1 MASASDFLKKRTAA
15 RQQAESIQ
23 SSDKTPLGKND
34 DGTVTRASNFLRSKA
49 AERRAVIDQQ
59 YGKDAYGGSG
69 RYEADKAQGF
79 NSWLESVNGLSSQ
92 LGSDYQ
98 SRDGKFQSAADFGK
112 YRDDNDARI
121 SVMQNRANAY
131 RTYFQDNREIY
142 GEDAVN
148 GVLSTLDQGSKYL
161 EELRGG
167 LNSEYDFWSQFKDEN
182 DYNTYQRGK
191 EYAAL
196 AEKPDF
202 AEKSQ
207 YKSTANGQ
215 EKFNAW
221 SGTYSNSGFDDIAYD
236 YINRNE
242 EARSRQML
250 SDIQS
255 NASLL
260 GLDNSER
267 REMTDDEIATFNYLY
282 AQDTANGD
290 AEHKNAYAYID
301 YLTRDLNYRQR
312 AKAEEEWATYAKEH
326 PVGSSAFSVL
336 ESPLKGLS
344 YLGQAADYLS
354 DGEIDQN
361 AGYNKFSY
369 INSAIRDEVNTI
381 VEDNWGGVGSFAY
394 QTGMSMGDFLLNT
407 AITGGNQ
414 ALSLAIM
421 GTGAAAD
428 ATISAKDRGLS
439 DNQAFALGTIA
450 GAAEIVTEKV
460 SLDALLDKTAL
471 TKSAMGYFLKNTLA
485 EGSEEVGSD
494 IINLVADVL
503 ISKDKSEWQTS
514 IDAYEAEG
522 MTEKE
527 AFWRAVRDQAEN
539 MGLDFLG
546 GAVSGGVMSGAG
558 IAINA
563 GLNEYGARRTG
574 AEFQAMGDD
583 VVQATIQEGLAS
595 DPSTQSYK
603 LAVQLQQKLDAGQTL
618 TNAEIGRLYQANV
631 QAIDAED
638 GSGDL
643 LLRAAEE
650 VTQKGRVTNNTAIDI
665 LSNPTAINTLTQEAG
680 LNISEDM
687 SKSQQRKAVKN
698 AVATLAR
705 TQSGVSANASETAPT
720 ATEARQTATQETV
733 RPAMQ
738 VEQQRPAAQQVYDIR
753 RVRDAAASLG
763 ENGAKALAA
772 SYDGSVRADDYYA
785 GFASYY
791 EAGVSGIDMDK
802 VQSRYAAQLNQA
814 QRFAAYSAGQNDAA
828 ASLALEREGVKSA
841 TVYGDEAGFV
851 QSEHSASLP
860 KETVRFYNS
869 LARAAG
875 VKIQMAEATGKGGA
889 NGWYS
894 NGIIHIANDAENP
907 GTVVAKHEITHRMQE
922 MAPEAYRKYRDYAM
936 SALTEL
942 DGSTASIVEQYK
954 SRYAEAGVNLSTEQ
968 AMDEIAA
975 DFTEAL
981 TVDPARFET
990 LAKENRSVARK
1001 LLDAVRD
1008 FIRKAKSMF
1017 KGNKTAQNQA
1027 AANAYGVSIDTLEE
1041 AARLWEEALKAT
1053 SEQAANKNAA
1063 QTDGGTK
1070 FSIKRTSQMTL
1081 AQQLKMFYDG
1091 KMASS
1096 DAFYFGVTPAVLE
1109 KSGFDA
1115 LPLAMTIGDFR
1126 KSTQKKHNIPRR
1138 VLKNLMGNL
1147 ASPLFSFGSGDRAG
1161 IVLND
1166 IDGDGYTLLAALE
1179 RGTDMDRK
1187 PVNVINSLYG
1197 LEHPAEWIKNQIDS
1211 GNEFVL
1217 YDEKRANAFLQTYGY
1232 MASVGD
1238 GIRSTGESVTQNG
1251 AEVKTKFSL
1260 KTPVEETDKLLAL
1273 HNKDENSI
1281 LAAIKL
1287 GGLPMPS
1294 IAIVKARDGH
1304 TKYGPISLVFSK
1316 DTIDPQ
1322 LFRANKVY
1330 GGDAW
1335 TPTAPRV
1342 DYPVNS
1348 KKASQVEHELHRL
1361 AGDVSVAGG
1370 IFGNSAALRSMG
1382 IDDTSTR
1389 STAELAE
1396 KLASTDTVRAAYLA
1410 DQGKSLEPVKMDKVW
1425 DKFGNDTLQKVVDR
1439 LGVNTLAEIEANLE
1453 TGESVKDA
1461 LGENAEV
1468 IRDILRDYY
1477 REQGEPMLR
1486 RMAVKRHWT
1495 DAEINER
1502 RQTRIDNSMDGVS
1515 IFTLEDI
1522 VHHAWDMYQDG
1533 GATKGEIDRMAT
1545 SDALRSA
1552 VDDHAVE
1559 EWIAGKLDGL
1569 LGEAGIYN
1577 GKDPYTPSGNLRSFS
1592 QLHYAYTLE
1601 NIVKAMKEG
1610 QEERGGNTWGASAKT
1625 LQSVATPE
1633 YRSIQEIKAD
1643 SGRLGMDEGAEYEA
1657 KLQAI
1662 DDQIGSIITKIKQ
1675 GNKAHSDNSFVESD
1689 IIGSILMETSKGKRT
1704 VDAIMR
1710 AFSKEGYKISSQ
1722 TAQDIQAV
1730 YQAAAEMPTGYFE
1743 AKPQRAVGFDEVL
1756 AAVIPDDSS
1765 KKLRDGLEQAGV
1777 RMLEYKTGD
1786 DADRLAKINSVEG
1799 ARFSLKSTD
1808 NKGRKLTAEQQGYF
1822 RDSVI
1827 RDDQGH
1833 LMVMYHGTRNG
1844 GFTVFDGGK
1853 DYFYFTNNRKYA
1865 YTFEGRKAN
1874 GQLYPSTKADM
1885 EAGLISPQRYEVYLN
1900 VTNPFIAEQDVVE
1913 DALYWDRSLAQ
1924 QLRDRGYDAL
1934 MMEDMSQVIV
1944 LSPEQIKNVTNK
1956 TPTSD
1961 PDIRYS
1967 LKGGSDIL
1975 QENAALQEEN
1985 RLLREQMKD
1994 YIAIQRR
2001 NGKLQESR
2009 DYWQGQT
2016 RRTQRVTTDKKAVTA
2031 AAKQLIQN
2039 YGADIAVK
2047 DIQGDLQSLYDYIAS
2062 GYDGK
2067 DELTYTEARRRA
2079 EDIAETLVS
2088 NAVAV
2093 DNDMYDAYSDL
2104 RDYLRTTKIIYGK
2117 EYHGDIADYGDF
2129 RKRQFGRLNL
2139 GSEGHTNIDQVY
2151 QELSSRWP
2159 EFFSEQEQTHPTD
2172 QLLHIAEVLDGISEI
2187 NEYNPFS
2194 RYMDQ
2199 AVTGAANEIMETFFD
2214 LPQTRKTF
2222 ADRQALKLENAKAK
2236 GREQVQKVREQYTT
2250 HLAEL
2255 REQNRQRVQNAIA
2268 KEREARE
2275 RQMGALKDR
2284 YAAKDAAGRER
2295 RAARE
2300 LRAKIT
2306 RHASALSQKLLRPS
2320 DQHHIPEAMRGSVAA
2335 MLESI
2340 NQESQ
2345 YTLDENGKRVKDGSG
2360 TPTKRTEAFRAL
2372 KEQYAKI
2379 VAEGGDMVID
2389 PSLLGSDADGIKGG
2403 FEAVIAMKDTKLADM
2418 SVAQLQTV
2426 WQVVKAVEH
2435 SVNTAGKV
2443 LSKAKYARTADWA
2456 QALSIGTSSRRAKN
2470 SLTSNHA
2477 LIDLE
2482 TPYTF
2487 FSHYGEAGKAVYRM
2501 LRDAQDQQQLMVDHV
2516 AEEVRKIVDPKTVK
2530 KLEATTHTFTTE
2542 RGEKLTLSTA
2552 QVMELYELVKRKQ
2565 AHDHLLKGGVV
2576 QPEIKT
2582 SQIRRGT
2589 DSIRLTEG
2597 DLENI
2602 TGTLTPEQVKIADG
2616 LQGLTRGVLA
2626 DYGNKASME
2635 AYGYKKFTESDY
2647 WPIKSAKEGLHS
2659 NIEKGGNNTRS
2670 IKNIGMAKTT
2680 LPHASNALD
2689 LAGIFTTFAN
2699 HASDMTDY
2707 ASWLCTMED
2716 INRLFNYQFRD
2727 EEGNPTGKT
2736 IKGLL
2741 DRVGGPGSQK
2751 YWHNLMEDI
2760 QNGINAPG
2768 DSPMWDIAGKTIG
2781 GFKGAAVGA
2790 NIRVVIQQPTAFFRA
2805 AAVLDPQDMARG
2817 LARGVTRGS
2826 GWKKALQYS
2835 PIAMRK
2841 DAGGFDISSP
2851 YKMTETLFDN
2861 RTNVRKLND
2870 ALSAPAGAADAVTWG
2885 KLWNACEW
2893 ATAREHQG
2901 LTKGSEAFYRQTA
2914 KLFAEVIDQTQVV
2927 DGVLQRSNIMRS
2939 SNAVVKQATS
2949 FMGEPIMSLNLLM
2962 RAYDQVR
2969 YEQNSQKRGKA
2980 IKTMGRAATALV
2992 VTNVVNALAQSL
3004 IDAMRDDDEDKK
3016 YWERFRAAFTGIS
3029 GDEETPWEK
3038 AWNAIMEG
3046 NVGSNMNPLGQIP
3059 FVKDALSIMQG
3070 YDVSRTEMEI
3080 VSDLI
3085 QAGQTAIQ
3093 SADGQGKRTR
3103 AYALKGLLAA
3113 CAKMFGIPASN
3124 LTRDMWGLARSAA
3137 VETGNI
3143 PLQYEMEKAIY
3154 NISNTGNKN
3163 RYYAILYR
3171 ALEQGDMDTYQ
3182 HIRDDL
3188 MNSMGVDGASIDSA
3202 MRSRYNKAVEK
3213 DPDYTLPQRARDLIG
3228 SRDKYVP
3235 VKEKEETFGADDLG
3249 SSAYRAYSDQRA
3261 NDYRSMA
3268 DDLASSPIFRGMDD
3282 ETRDKVLKAA
3292 YDLADKSALA
3302 DHSDGQYEVSTKWMA
3317 QADDAEAQGIEPWEY
3332 VLFHTAYNEMEGTKD
3347 ADGKTVK
3354 GEAKS
3359 DHVREWLEDFSGL
3372 TDEQRAFLW
3381 GTVYTSEW

>member
-1 MASASDFLKKRTAA
+1 MASASDFLKKRAAA

-23 SSDKTPLGKND
+23 SSDKAPLGKND
-34 DGTVTRASNFLRSKA
+34 DGTVTRASNFLRNKA

-301 YLTRDLNYRQR
+301 YLTGDLNYRQR

-369 INSAIRDEVNTI
+369 INSAIRNEVNTI

-558 IAINA
+558 IAINS

-705 TQSGVSANASETAPT
+705 TQSDVSTNTRETAPA
-720 ATEARQTATQETV
+720 ATEARQAATQETV

-738 VEQQRPAAQQVYDIR
+738 VEQQRPAAQQAYDIR

-763 ENGAKALAA
+763 ENGAKALSA
-772 SYDGSVRADDYYA
+772 SYDGNVRADDYYA

-841 TVYGDEAGFV
+841 TVYGDAAGFV

-936 SALTEL
+936 SALTER

-1008 FIRKAKSMF
+1008 FIRKVKSLF

-1053 SEQAANKNAA
+1053 SEQTANKNAA

-1370 IFGNSAALRSMG
+1370 IFGNSAALRSVG

-1396 KLASTDTVRAAYLA
+1396 RLASTDMVRAAYLA

-1786 DADRLAKINSVEG
+1786 DADRLAKINSVDN
-1799 ARFSLKSTD
+1799 ARFSLK
-1808 NKGRKLTAEQQGYF
+1808 GR
-1822 RDSVI
+1822 
-1827 RDDQGH
+1827 
-1833 LMVMYHGTRNG
+1833 
-1844 GFTVFDGGK
+1844 
-1853 DYFYFTNNRKYA
+1853 
-1865 YTFEGRKAN
+1865 
-1874 GQLYPSTKADM
+1874 
-1885 EAGLISPQRYEVYLN
+1885 
-1900 VTNPFIAEQDVVE
+1900 
-1913 DALYWDRSLAQ
+1913 
-1924 QLRDRGYDAL
+1924 
-1934 MMEDMSQVIV
+1934 
-1944 LSPEQIKNVTNK
+1944 
-1956 TPTSD
+1956 
-1961 PDIRYS
+1961 
-1967 LKGGSDIL
+1967 DIL

-2093 DNDMYDAYSDL
+2093 DSDMYDAYSDL

-2172 QLLHIAEVLDGISEI
+2172 QLLHIVEVLDGISEI

-2194 RYMDQ
+2194 RHMDQ

-2236 GREQVQKVREQYTT
+2236 GREQVQKVREQYATR
-2250 HLAEL
+2250 LAEL

-2379 VAEGGDMVID
+2379 VAEGEDMVID

-2403 FEAVIAMKDTKLADM
+2403 FDAVIAMKDTKLADM

-2456 QALSIGTSSRRAKN
+2456 QALSIGTSSRRSKN
-2470 SLTSNHA
+2470 SLTRNHA

-2597 DLENI
+2597 DLVNI

-2680 LPHASNALD
+2680 MPHASNALD

-2969 YEQNSQKRGKA
+2969 YEQNNQKRGKA

-3029 GDEETPWEK
+3029 GDEETPWGK
-3038 AWNAIMEG
+3038 AWNAITEG

-3113 CAKMFGIPASN
+3113 GAKMFGIPASN

-3228 SRDKYVP
+3228 SRDKYAP
-3235 VKEKEETFGADDLG
+3235 AKEKEETFGADDLG

-3261 NDYRSMA
+3261 SDYRSMA
-3268 DDLASSPIFRGMDD
+3268 DDLTSSPIFQGMDD

-3332 VLFHTAYNEMEGTKD
+3332 VLFHTAYNEMEGAKD

>member
-34 DGTVTRASNFLRSKA
+34 DGTVTRASNFLRNKA

-301 YLTRDLNYRQR
+301 YLTGDLNYRQR

-369 INSAIRDEVNTI
+369 INSAIRNEVNTI

-450 GAAEIVTEKV
+450 GAAEIITEKV

-595 DPSTQSYK
+595 DTSTQSYK

-705 TQSGVSANASETAPT
+705 TQSGVSTNASETAPT

-738 VEQQRPAAQQVYDIR
+738 VEQQRPAAQQAYDIR

-763 ENGAKALAA
+763 ENGAKALSA

-791 EAGVSGIDMDK
+791 EAGISGIDMGK

-860 KETVRFYNS
+860 KETVRFYDG

-936 SALTEL
+936 SALTER

-1008 FIRKAKSMF
+1008 FIRKVKSLF

-1053 SEQAANKNAA
+1053 SEQTANKNAA

-1453 TGESVKDA
+1453 TGASVKDA

-1486 RMAVKRHWT
+1486 RMAVKRGWT
-1495 DAEINER
+1495 NAEINER

-1522 VHHAWDMYQDG
+1522 VHHAWDMYQAG

-1545 SDALRSA
+1545 SDALRRA

-1765 KKLRDGLEQAGV
+1765 QKLRDGLEQAGV

-1799 ARFSLKSTD
+1799 ARFSLK
-1808 NKGRKLTAEQQGYF
+1808 GR
-1822 RDSVI
+1822 
-1827 RDDQGH
+1827 
-1833 LMVMYHGTRNG
+1833 
-1844 GFTVFDGGK
+1844 
-1853 DYFYFTNNRKYA
+1853 
-1865 YTFEGRKAN
+1865 
-1874 GQLYPSTKADM
+1874 
-1885 EAGLISPQRYEVYLN
+1885 
-1900 VTNPFIAEQDVVE
+1900 
-1913 DALYWDRSLAQ
+1913 
-1924 QLRDRGYDAL
+1924 
-1934 MMEDMSQVIV
+1934 
-1944 LSPEQIKNVTNK
+1944 
-1956 TPTSD
+1956 
-1961 PDIRYS
+1961 
-1967 LKGGSDIL
+1967 DIL

-1994 YIAIQRR
+1994 YITLQKR
-2001 NGKLQESR
+2001 NGTLQESR
-2009 DYWQGQT
+2009 DYWKGQT

-2093 DNDMYDAYSDL
+2093 DSDMYDAYSDL

-2172 QLLHIAEVLDGISEI
+2172 QLLHIVEVLDGISEI

-2222 ADRQALKLENAKAK
+2222 ADQQALKLENAKAK
-2236 GREQVQKVREQYTT
+2236 GQEQAQKVREQYTT
-2250 HLAEL
+2250 RLAEQKARSEERLDQAILGEKMAGGRELAKQKRLDAERIQKVREQNAARLAEL

-2268 KEREARE
+2268 KERETRE

-2295 RAARE
+2295 RTARE

-2403 FEAVIAMKDTKLADM
+2403 FDAVIAMKDTKLADM

-2470 SLTSNHA
+2470 SLTRNHA

-2516 AEEVRKIVDPKTVK
+2516 AGEVRKIVDPKTVK
-2530 KLEATTHTFTTE
+2530 KMEATTHTFTTE

-2597 DLENI
+2597 DLANI

-2680 LPHASNALD
+2680 MPHASNALD

-2727 EEGNPTGKT
+2727 EEGNPTGKS

-2741 DRVGGPGSQK
+2741 DRVGGPGSQE
-2751 YWHNLMEDI
+2751 YWNRLMEDI

-2901 LTKGSEAFYRQTA
+2901 LTKGGEAFYRQTA

-3113 CAKMFGIPASN
+3113 GAKMFGIPASN

-3154 NISNTGNKN
+3154 NIANTGNKN

-3213 DPDYTLPQRARDLIG
+3213 DPDYNLPQRARDLIG
-3228 SRDKYVP
+3228 SRDKYAP
-3235 VKEKEETFGADDLG
+3235 PKEKEETFGADDLG

-3268 DDLASSPIFRGMDD
+3268 DDLAGSPIFQGMDD

-3317 QADDAEAQGIEPWEY
+3317 QADDAEAHDIEPWEY
-3332 VLFHTAYNEMEGTKD
+3332 VLFHIAYNETEGTKD

>member
-34 DGTVTRASNFLRSKA
+34 DGTVTRASNFLRNKA

-301 YLTRDLNYRQR
+301 YLTSDLNYRQR
-312 AKAEEEWATYAKEH
+312 AKAEEEWAAYAKEH

-369 INSAIRDEVNTI
+369 INSAIRNEVNTI

-450 GAAEIVTEKV
+450 GAAEIITEKV

-687 SKSQQRKAVKN
+687 SKSQQRKAVKS

-705 TQSGVSANASETAPT
+705 AQSDVSKNARETAPA
-720 ATEARQTATQETV
+720 ATETRQTATQEAV

-738 VEQQRPAAQQVYDIR
+738 VEQQRPAAQQAYDIR
-753 RVRDAAASLG
+753 RVRNAAASLG
-763 ENGAKALAA
+763 ENGAKALSA

-791 EAGVSGIDMDK
+791 EAGINGADMARVDSDYG
-802 VQSRYAAQLNQA
+802 SRLTEA

-828 ASLALEREGVKSA
+828 LSLQREQQAAKYAKVAGEDSGLVYDDFVKQAVES
-841 TVYGDEAGFV
+841 GRPLQDKQG
-851 QSEHSASLP
+851 
-860 KETVRFYNS
+860 
-869 LARAAG
+869 RA
-875 VKIQMAEATGKGGA
+875 ILDA
-889 NGWYS
+889 NGESRVYLTAETAAKVNRVAKALGVRVQFVDS
-894 NGIIHIANDAENP
+894 VRGGTANAQISGSTVLVERNNENP
-907 GTVVAKHEITHRMQE
+907 VLAIVGHEMTHRMQE
-922 MAPEAYRKYRDYAM
+922 LAPTEYRTFRDIVAQEEQDSIQKRIDSYA
-936 SALTEL
+936 AQGVELT
-942 DGSTASIVEQYK
+942 Y
-954 SRYAEAGVNLSTEQ
+954 EQ
-968 AMDEIAA
+968 AMDEVAA
-975 DFTEAL
+975 DYAGRLIDDGKVLDDFIERHR
-981 TVDPARFET
+981 DDRT
-990 LAKENRSVARK
+990 LLQK
-1001 LLDAVRD
+1001 VRD
-1008 FIRKAKSMF
+1008 AIRSL
-1017 KGNKTAQNQA
+1017 
-1027 AANAYGVSIDTLEE
+1027 IDKLTGAE
-1041 AARLWEEALKAT
+1041 K
-1053 SEQAANKNAA
+1053 KKA
-1063 QTDGGTK
+1063 QT
-1070 FSIKRTSQMTL
+1070 
-1081 AQQLKMFYDG
+1081 AEG
-1091 KMASS
+1091 KL
-1096 DAFYFGVTPAVLE
+1096 T
-1109 KSGFDA
+1109 
-1115 LPLAMTIGDFR
+1115 
-1126 KSTQKKHNIPRR
+1126 
-1138 VLKNLMGNL
+1138 
-1147 ASPLFSFGSGDRAG
+1147 
-1161 IVLND
+1161 
-1166 IDGDGYTLLAALE
+1166 AALE
-1179 RGTDMDRK
+1179 AAARQAKTLQGEGGNDTMAATRNSLKEDGKDGQESETGGRPGTGSREGYGQSADREGKGQDGRVRRELSAASGRHGGVNPSFGAK
-1187 PVNVINSLYG
+1187 PVRSWAEGHTVEPAKGSVAYAEQRTAVDYG
-1197 LEHPAEWIKNQIDS
+1197 VPSFVVADAAWAKNKGSTPAFSADGQIFFRETLPEKNRGMFAPHEVTHVMRQVGYKPYLDFVERTPTMLNMSDGMTHVLLNHVAEHQHTTLENADPS
-1211 GNEFVL
+1211 RL
-1217 YDEKRANAFLQTYGY
+1217 YDEFNATMYGHIAVGKADMFVDGPAAHVFHDFDAYAKELGELHERFKAANQK
-1232 MASVGD
+1232 
-1238 GIRSTGESVTQNG
+1238 E
-1251 AEVKTKFSL
+1251 TKFSL

-1522 VHHAWDMYQDG
+1522 VRHAWDMYQDG

-1743 AKPQRAVGFDEVL
+1743 AKPRRAVGFDEVL

-1786 DADRLAKINSVEG
+1786 DADRLAKINSVED
-1799 ARFSLKSTD
+1799 ARFSLKAGTES
-1808 NKGRKLTAEQQGYF
+1808 K
-1822 RDSVI
+1822 SV
-1827 RDDQGH
+1827 
-1833 LMVMYHGTRNG
+1833 
-1844 GFTVFDGGK
+1844 
-1853 DYFYFTNNRKYA
+1853 A
-1865 YTFEGRKAN
+1865 
-1874 GQLYPSTKADM
+1874 S
-1885 EAGLISPQRYEVYLN
+1885 
-1900 VTNPFIAEQDVVE
+1900 
-1913 DALYWDRSLAQ
+1913 
-1924 QLRDRGYDAL
+1924 
-1934 MMEDMSQVIV
+1934 
-1944 LSPEQIKNVTNK
+1944 
-1956 TPTSD
+1956 
-1961 PDIRYS
+1961 
-1967 LKGGSDIL
+1967 
-1975 QENAALQEEN
+1975 LQEEN

-2093 DNDMYDAYSDL
+2093 DSDMYDAYSDL
-2104 RDYLRTTKIIYGK
+2104 RDYLRTTKIVYGK

-2172 QLLHIAEVLDGISEI
+2172 QLLHIVEVLDGISEI

-2250 HLAEL
+2250 RLAEL

-2268 KEREARE
+2268 KERETRE

-2403 FEAVIAMKDTKLADM
+2403 FDAVIAMKDTKLADM

-2597 DLENI
+2597 DLANI

-2680 LPHASNALD
+2680 MPHASNALD

-2741 DRVGGPGSQK
+2741 DRVGGPGSQE
-2751 YWHNLMEDI
+2751 YWNRLMEDI

-3113 CAKMFGIPASN
+3113 GAKMFGIPASN
-3124 LTRDMWGLARSAA
+3124 LARDMWGLARSAA

-3228 SRDKYVP
+3228 SRDKYAP
-3235 VKEKEETFGADDLG
+3235 AKEKEETFGADDLG

-3268 DDLASSPIFRGMDD
+3268 DDLTSSPIFQGMDD

>member
-34 DGTVTRASNFLRSKA
+34 DGTVTRASNFLRNKA

-79 NSWLESVNGLSSQ
+79 TSWLESVNGLSSQ

-301 YLTRDLNYRQR
+301 YLTGDLNYRQR

-369 INSAIRDEVNTI
+369 INSAIRNEVNTI

-450 GAAEIVTEKV
+450 GAAEIITEKV

-618 TNAEIGRLYQANV
+618 TNVEIGRLYQANV

-687 SKSQQRKAVKN
+687 SKSQQRKAVKS
-698 AVATLAR
+698 AVETLAR
-705 TQSGVSANASETAPT
+705 AQTEVSVNTEETIPAAPQTQ
-720 ATEARQTATQETV
+720 QTATQ
-733 RPAMQ
+733 RP
-738 VEQQRPAAQQVYDIR
+738 VAQQAHDIR
-753 RVRDAAASLG
+753 RVRDASSALG

-772 SYDGSVRADDYYA
+772 SYDGNIRSDEYYA

-791 EAGVSGIDMDK
+791 EAGINGADMAK
-802 VQSRYAAQLNQA
+802 VDSDYGSRLTEA

-828 ASLALEREGVKSA
+828 LSLQREQQAAKYAPVAGTDSGLVYDDFVKQAVESGRPLQDKQGHA
-841 TVYGDEAGFV
+841 ILD
-851 QSEHSASLP
+851 
-860 KETVRFYNS
+860 
-869 LARAAG
+869 
-875 VKIQMAEATGKGGA
+875 A
-889 NGWYS
+889 NGESRVYLTAETAAKVNRVAKALGVRIQFVDS
-894 NGIIHIANDAENP
+894 VRGGTANAQISGSTVLVERNNENP
-907 GTVVAKHEITHRMQE
+907 VMAIVGHEMTHRMQE
-922 MAPEAYRKYRDYAM
+922 LAPKEYRAFRDIVAQEEQDSIQKRIDSYA
-936 SALTEL
+936 AQGVELT
-942 DGSTASIVEQYK
+942 Y
-954 SRYAEAGVNLSTEQ
+954 EQ
-968 AMDEIAA
+968 AMDEVAA
-975 DFTEAL
+975 DYAGRLIDDGKVLDDFIQRHRDDRTLLQKVRDAIRSLIDKLTGAEKRKAQTAEGKLTAALEAAARQAKSLQGQNSDDTMGTTRNSLKEDGENDRKGAAGTGAYAGSREGQGQTLDRERAGQVGRVRGKLSAAAGRHGGVNPSFGAKPVRTWAEGHIVEPAKGSVSHTEQQTAVDYGVPSFVVADAAWAKNKGSTPAFSAGGQIYFRETL
-981 TVDPARFET
+981 PERNRGMFAPHEITHVMRQVNYKPYLDFVERTPTMLNMSDQMTRVLLDHVAEHQHTTLENADPAR
-990 LAKENRSVARK
+990 
-1001 LLDAVRD
+1001 
-1008 FIRKAKSMF
+1008 
-1017 KGNKTAQNQA
+1017 
-1027 AANAYGVSIDTLEE
+1027 
-1041 AARLWEEALKAT
+1041 
-1053 SEQAANKNAA
+1053 
-1063 QTDGGTK
+1063 
-1070 FSIKRTSQMTL
+1070 
-1081 AQQLKMFYDG
+1081 
-1091 KMASS
+1091 
-1096 DAFYFGVTPAVLE
+1096 
-1109 KSGFDA
+1109 
-1115 LPLAMTIGDFR
+1115 
-1126 KSTQKKHNIPRR
+1126 
-1138 VLKNLMGNL
+1138 
-1147 ASPLFSFGSGDRAG
+1147 
-1161 IVLND
+1161 
-1166 IDGDGYTLLAALE
+1166 
-1179 RGTDMDRK
+1179 
-1187 PVNVINSLYG
+1187 
-1197 LEHPAEWIKNQIDS
+1197 
-1211 GNEFVL
+1211 L
-1217 YDEKRANAFLQTYGY
+1217 YDEFNATMYGHIAAGKAD
-1232 MASVGD
+1232 MFTD
-1238 GIRSTGESVTQNG
+1238 GAAAHVFHDFNAYA
-1251 AEVKTKFSL
+1251 AELRGLHERFKADNQKETKFSL
-1260 KTPVEETDKLLAL
+1260 KSPIEETRDLLAL

-1439 LGVNTLAEIEANLE
+1439 LGVNTLAGIEANLE

-1515 IFTLEDI
+1515 IFTLEGI

-1545 SDALRSA
+1545 SDALRRA

-1689 IIGSILMETSKGKRT
+1689 IIGSILMETAKGKRT

-1730 YQAAAEMPTGYFE
+1730 YQEAAEMPTGYFE

-1765 KKLRDGLEQAGV
+1765 EKLRDGLEQAGV

-1786 DADRLAKINSVEG
+1786 DADRLAKINSVDN
-1799 ARFSLKSTD
+1799 ARFSLKAGTES
-1808 NKGRKLTAEQQGYF
+1808 K
-1822 RDSVI
+1822 SV
-1827 RDDQGH
+1827 
-1833 LMVMYHGTRNG
+1833 
-1844 GFTVFDGGK
+1844 
-1853 DYFYFTNNRKYA
+1853 
-1865 YTFEGRKAN
+1865 
-1874 GQLYPSTKADM
+1874 
-1885 EAGLISPQRYEVYLN
+1885 
-1900 VTNPFIAEQDVVE
+1900 
-1913 DALYWDRSLAQ
+1913 
-1924 QLRDRGYDAL
+1924 
-1934 MMEDMSQVIV
+1934 
-1944 LSPEQIKNVTNK
+1944 
-1956 TPTSD
+1956 
-1961 PDIRYS
+1961 
-1967 LKGGSDIL
+1967 
-1975 QENAALQEEN
+1975 AALQEEN

-2001 NGKLQESR
+2001 TGKLQESR
-2009 DYWQGQT
+2009 DYWKGQT

-2093 DNDMYDAYSDL
+2093 DSDMYDAYSDL

-2172 QLLHIAEVLDGISEI
+2172 QLLHIVEVLDGISEI

-2236 GREQVQKVREQYTT
+2236 GREQVQKVRERYTT
-2250 HLAEL
+2250 RLAEL

-2268 KEREARE
+2268 KERETRAR
-2275 RQMGALKDR
+2275 QLGALKDR

-2295 RAARE
+2295 RSAAE
-2300 LRAKIT
+2300 LRRKIT
-2306 RHASALSQKLLRPS
+2306 RHASTLTQKLLRPS
-2320 DQHHIPEAMRGSVAA
+2320 DQQHIPEGMRSAVAA
-2335 MLESI
+2335 MLSSI

-2345 YTLDENGKRVKDGSG
+2345 YTLDENGKRVKNGSG
-2360 TPTKRTEAFRAL
+2360 APTKRTEAFRAL
-2372 KEQYAKI
+2372 KEQYANI

-2403 FEAVIAMKDTKLADM
+2403 FDAVIAMKDTKLADM

-2470 SLTSNHA
+2470 SLTRNHA

-2542 RGEKLTLSTA
+2542 RGEKLTLSMA

-2597 DLENI
+2597 DLVNI

-2680 LPHASNALD
+2680 MPHASNALD

-2980 IKTMGRAATALV
+2980 IKAMGRAATALV

-3113 CAKMFGIPASN
+3113 GAKMFGIPASN
-3124 LTRDMWGLARSAA
+3124 LARDMWGLARSAA

-3171 ALEQGDMDTYQ
+3171 ALEQGDMGTYQ

-3228 SRDKYVP
+3228 SRDKYAP
-3235 VKEKEETFGADDLG
+3235 AKEKEETFGADDLG

-3268 DDLASSPIFRGMDD
+3268 DDLTSSPIFQGMDD

>member
-1 MASASDFLKKRTAA
+1 MALTLKQTGTGKTWTSGSRKQEENKQTTGANTAPAAAPSAAPARRTQTWQAGGLTLKRENAELPTVPQVTAEKPAEKRGFFSRLGDTIRGGAKGSLASNSNAMSTFYAMGQGGRDAQNREYLAEYSHNLERAKLDMDAMLAENKEKPGSWNERDIQSQQYIIDDWQRKYDAMAKVLDEQVQQKATQASYELADDIQQSSAQDIERAKEGLGGVGRVLVDASASMTQTALDTAA
-15 RQQAESIQ
+15 NALLGTPGSKGAFAMRAFGGATQQARQDNPNS
-23 SSDKTPLGKND
+23 TLGQQ
-34 DGTVTRASNFLRSKA
+34 GLYGGAVA
-49 AERRAVIDQQ
+49 AKEVITEMMFNIALPFSH
-59 YGKDAYGGSG
+59 AYGGG
-69 RYEADKAQGF
+69 ALD
-79 NSWLESVNGLSSQ
+79 
-92 LGSDYQ
+92 
-98 SRDGKFQSAADFGK
+98 
-112 YRDDNDARI
+112 
-121 SVMQNRANAY
+121 
-131 RTYFQDNREIY
+131 
-142 GEDAVN
+142 DAV
-148 GVLSTLDQGSKYL
+148 
-161 EELRGG
+161 ERGIRSAV
-167 LNSEYDFWSQFKDEN
+167 NRFAKTDA
-182 DYNTYQRGK
+182 GK
-191 EYAAL
+191 
-196 AEKPDF
+196 
-202 AEKSQ
+202 
-207 YKSTANGQ
+207 
-215 EKFNAW
+215 
-221 SGTYSNSGFDDIAYD
+221 
-236 YINRNE
+236 R
-242 EARSRQML
+242 
-250 SDIQS
+250 
-255 NASLL
+255 
-260 GLDNSER
+260 
-267 REMTDDEIATFNYLY
+267 
-282 AQDTANGD
+282 
-290 AEHKNAYAYID
+290 
-301 YLTRDLNYRQR
+301 
-312 AKAEEEWATYAKEH
+312 
-326 PVGSSAFSVL
+326 V
-336 ESPLKGLS
+336 
-344 YLGQAADYLS
+344 
-354 DGEIDQN
+354 
-361 AGYNKFSY
+361 
-369 INSAIRDEVNTI
+369 
-381 VEDNWGGVGSFAY
+381 
-394 QTGMSMGDFLLNT
+394 
-407 AITGGNQ
+407 
-414 ALSLAIM
+414 
-421 GTGAAAD
+421 
-428 ATISAKDRGLS
+428 
-439 DNQAFALGTIA
+439 
-450 GAAEIVTEKV
+450 
-460 SLDALLDKTAL
+460 
-471 TKSAMGYFLKNTLA
+471 
-485 EGSEEVGSD
+485 
-494 IINLVADVL
+494 
-503 ISKDKSEWQTS
+503 
-514 IDAYEAEG
+514 
-522 MTEKE
+522 
-527 AFWRAVRDQAEN
+527 
-539 MGLDFLG
+539 LG
-546 GAVSGGVMSGAG
+546 GALTFGAGAVGEGLEEFIGDWMEWQMPRIYGGDVASAGETLENSLYDFLVGATSGMMGGVITPDTYHYNVGETAVQQETTAPTPQAEAAPQTTAANELLTQAAEQASQNGSVSGKTADRILADQDAMAALEQAAG
-558 IAINA
+558 
-563 GLNEYGARRTG
+563 
-574 AEFQAMGDD
+574 Q
-583 VVQATIQEGLAS
+583 VVQ
-595 DPSTQSYK
+595 
-603 LAVQLQQKLDAGQTL
+603 
-618 TNAEIGRLYQANV
+618 
-631 QAIDAED
+631 D
-638 GSGDL
+638 GM
-643 LLRAAEE
+643 
-650 VTQKGRVTNNTAIDI
+650 T
-665 LSNPTAINTLTQEAG
+665 
-680 LNISEDM
+680 
-687 SKSQQRKAVKN
+687 KSQQRKAVKN
-698 AVATLAR
+698 AVAALAR
-705 TQSGVSANASETAPT
+705 TQSDVSTNARETAPA
-720 ATEARQTATQETV
+720 ATEARQTATQEAV

-738 VEQQRPAAQQVYDIR
+738 VEQQRPAAQQAYDIR

-763 ENGAKALAA
+763 ENGAKALTA

-791 EAGVSGIDMDK
+791 EAGINGADMAK
-802 VQSRYAAQLNQA
+802 VDSDYGSRLTEA

-828 ASLALEREGVKSA
+828 LSLQREQQAAKYAKVAREDSGLVYDDFVKQAVES
-841 TVYGDEAGFV
+841 GRPLQDKQG
-851 QSEHSASLP
+851 
-860 KETVRFYNS
+860 
-869 LARAAG
+869 RA
-875 VKIQMAEATGKGGA
+875 ILDA
-889 NGWYS
+889 NGESRVYLTAETAAKVNRVAKALGVRVQFVDS
-894 NGIIHIANDAENP
+894 VRGGTANAQISGSTVLVERNNENP
-907 GTVVAKHEITHRMQE
+907 VLAIVGHEMTHRMQE
-922 MAPEAYRKYRDYAM
+922 LAPTEYRTFRDIVAQEEQDSIQKRIDSYA
-936 SALTEL
+936 AQGVELT
-942 DGSTASIVEQYK
+942 Y
-954 SRYAEAGVNLSTEQ
+954 EQ
-968 AMDEIAA
+968 AMDEVAA
-975 DFTEAL
+975 DYAGRLIDDGKVLDDFIERHRDDRTLLQKVRDAIRSLIDKLTGAEKKKAQTAEGKLTAALEAAARQAKTL
-981 TVDPARFET
+981 QGEGGNDTMAATRNSLKEDGKDGQESETGGRPGTGSREGYGQSADREGKGQDGRVRRELSAASGRHGGVNPSFGAKPVRSWAEGHTVEPAKGSVAYAEQRTAVDYGVPSFVVADAAWAKNKGSTPAFSADGQIFFRETLPEKNRGMFAPHEVTHVMRQVGYKPYLDFVERTPTMLNMSDGMTRVLLNHVAEHQHTTLENADPAR
-990 LAKENRSVARK
+990 
-1001 LLDAVRD
+1001 
-1008 FIRKAKSMF
+1008 
-1017 KGNKTAQNQA
+1017 
-1027 AANAYGVSIDTLEE
+1027 
-1041 AARLWEEALKAT
+1041 
-1053 SEQAANKNAA
+1053 
-1063 QTDGGTK
+1063 
-1070 FSIKRTSQMTL
+1070 
-1081 AQQLKMFYDG
+1081 
-1091 KMASS
+1091 
-1096 DAFYFGVTPAVLE
+1096 
-1109 KSGFDA
+1109 
-1115 LPLAMTIGDFR
+1115 
-1126 KSTQKKHNIPRR
+1126 
-1138 VLKNLMGNL
+1138 
-1147 ASPLFSFGSGDRAG
+1147 
-1161 IVLND
+1161 
-1166 IDGDGYTLLAALE
+1166 
-1179 RGTDMDRK
+1179 
-1187 PVNVINSLYG
+1187 
-1197 LEHPAEWIKNQIDS
+1197 
-1211 GNEFVL
+1211 L
-1217 YDEKRANAFLQTYGY
+1217 YDEFNATMYGHI
-1232 MASVGD
+1232 AVGKADMFVD
-1238 GIRSTGESVTQNG
+1238 GPAAHVFHDFDAYAKELGELHERFKADNQK
-1251 AEVKTKFSL
+1251 ETKFSL

-1396 KLASTDTVRAAYLA
+1396 RLASTDTVRAAYLA
-1410 DQGKSLEPVKMDKVW
+1410 DKGKSLEPVKMDKVW

-1522 VHHAWDMYQDG
+1522 VYHAWDMYQDG

-1765 KKLRDGLEQAGV
+1765 QKLRDGLEQAGV

-1786 DADRLAKINSVEG
+1786 DADRLAKINSVDD
-1799 ARFSLKSTD
+1799 ARFSLKAGTES
-1808 NKGRKLTAEQQGYF
+1808 K
-1822 RDSVI
+1822 SV
-1827 RDDQGH
+1827 
-1833 LMVMYHGTRNG
+1833 
-1844 GFTVFDGGK
+1844 
-1853 DYFYFTNNRKYA
+1853 A
-1865 YTFEGRKAN
+1865 
-1874 GQLYPSTKADM
+1874 S
-1885 EAGLISPQRYEVYLN
+1885 
-1900 VTNPFIAEQDVVE
+1900 
-1913 DALYWDRSLAQ
+1913 
-1924 QLRDRGYDAL
+1924 
-1934 MMEDMSQVIV
+1934 
-1944 LSPEQIKNVTNK
+1944 
-1956 TPTSD
+1956 
-1961 PDIRYS
+1961 
-1967 LKGGSDIL
+1967 
-1975 QENAALQEEN
+1975 LQEEN

-2093 DNDMYDAYSDL
+2093 DSDMYDAYSDL

-2172 QLLHIAEVLDGISEI
+2172 QLLHIVEVLDGISEI

-2250 HLAEL
+2250 RLAEL

-2300 LRAKIT
+2300 LRAKII

-2320 DQHHIPEAMRGSVAA
+2320 DQHHIPETMRGSVAA

-2403 FEAVIAMKDTKLADM
+2403 FDAVIAMKDTKLADM

-2542 RGEKLTLSTA
+2542 RGEELTLSTA

-2597 DLENI
+2597 DLANI

-2647 WPIKSAKEGLHS
+2647 WPIKSAKEGLYS

-2680 LPHASNALD
+2680 MPHASNALD

-2851 YKMTETLFDN
+2851 YRMTETLFDN

-3113 CAKMFGIPASN
+3113 GAKMFGIPASN

-3228 SRDKYVP
+3228 SRDKYAP
-3235 VKEKEETFGADDLG
+3235 AKEKEETFGADDLG

-3268 DDLASSPIFRGMDD
+3268 EDLASSPIFRGMDD

>member
-1 MASASDFLKKRTAA
+1 MALTLKQTGTGKTWTSGSRKREENKQTTGANTAPAAAAPSTTSAGRT
-15 RQQAESIQ
+15 QTWQA
-23 SSDKTPLGKND
+23 
-34 DGTVTRASNFLRSKA
+34 
-49 AERRAVIDQQ
+49 
-59 YGKDAYGGSG
+59 
-69 RYEADKAQGF
+69 
-79 NSWLESVNGLSSQ
+79 
-92 LGSDYQ
+92 
-98 SRDGKFQSAADFGK
+98 
-112 YRDDNDARI
+112 
-121 SVMQNRANAY
+121 
-131 RTYFQDNREIY
+131 
-142 GEDAVN
+142 
-148 GVLSTLDQGSKYL
+148 
-161 EELRGG
+161 GG
-167 LNSEYDFWSQFKDEN
+167 LTLKREN
-182 DYNTYQRGK
+182 AELPAVPQAT
-191 EYAAL
+191 
-196 AEKPDF
+196 AEKP
-202 AEKSQ
+202 AEKRGFFSRLGDTIRGGA
-207 YKSTANGQ
+207 KGSMA
-215 EKFNAW
+215 
-221 SGTYSNSGFDDIAYD
+221 SNSNAMSTFYAMGQGGRDAQ
-236 YINRNE
+236 NREYLAEYSHNLERAKLDMDAMLAENKEKPGSWNE
-242 EARSRQML
+242 R
-250 SDIQS
+250 DIQS
-255 NASLL
+255 QQYIIDDWQRKYDAMAKVLDEQVQQKATQASY
-260 GLDNSER
+260 
-267 REMTDDEIATFNYLY
+267 EMTDDIQQSS
-282 AQDTANGD
+282 AQDI
-290 AEHKNAYAYID
+290 E
-301 YLTRDLNYRQR
+301 R
-312 AKAEEEWATYAKEH
+312 AKE
-326 PVGSSAFSVL
+326 
-336 ESPLKGLS
+336 GL
-344 YLGQAADYLS
+344 
-354 DGEIDQN
+354 
-361 AGYNKFSY
+361 
-369 INSAIRDEVNTI
+369 
-381 VEDNWGGVGSFAY
+381 GGVGRVLVDAGASMT
-394 QTGMSMGDFLLNT
+394 QTALDTAANALLGTPGSMG
-407 AITGGNQ
+407 
-414 ALSLAIM
+414 
-421 GTGAAAD
+421 
-428 ATISAKDRGLS
+428 
-439 DNQAFALGTIA
+439 AFAMRAFGGGTQQA
-450 GAAEIVTEKV
+450 RQDSPNSTLEQQVLYGTASAAKEVFTEKMFNIALPF
-460 SLDALLDKTAL
+460 SHAYGGGALDDAVERGIRSAVNRFAKT
-471 TKSAMGYFLKNTLA
+471 
-485 EGSEEVGSD
+485 
-494 IINLVADVL
+494 
-503 ISKDKSEWQTS
+503 
-514 IDAYEAEG
+514 DAG
-522 MTEKE
+522 K
-527 AFWRAVRDQAEN
+527 RV
-539 MGLDFLG
+539 LG
-546 GAVSGGVMSGAG
+546 GALTFGAGAVGEGLEEFIGDWMEWQMPRIYGGDAASAGETLENSLYDFLVGAASGMMGGVITPATYHYNVGETGTQQETTAPTPQTEATPQATAANELLTQAAEQASQNGSIHGKMADRILADQDAMAALEQAAG
-558 IAINA
+558 
-563 GLNEYGARRTG
+563 
-574 AEFQAMGDD
+574 Q
-583 VVQATIQEGLAS
+583 VVQ
-595 DPSTQSYK
+595 
-603 LAVQLQQKLDAGQTL
+603 
-618 TNAEIGRLYQANV
+618 
-631 QAIDAED
+631 D
-638 GSGDL
+638 GM
-643 LLRAAEE
+643 
-650 VTQKGRVTNNTAIDI
+650 T
-665 LSNPTAINTLTQEAG
+665 
-680 LNISEDM
+680 
-687 SKSQQRKAVKN
+687 KSQQRKAVKN

-705 TQSGVSANASETAPT
+705 TQSDVSANARETAPT

-738 VEQQRPAAQQVYDIR
+738 VEQQRPAAQQAYDIR

-763 ENGAKALAA
+763 ENGAKALSA

-791 EAGVSGIDMDK
+791 EAGINGADMARVDSDYG
-802 VQSRYAAQLNQA
+802 SRLTEA

-828 ASLALEREGVKSA
+828 LSLQREQQAAKYAKVAGEDSGLVYDDFVKQAVES
-841 TVYGDEAGFV
+841 GRPLQDKQG
-851 QSEHSASLP
+851 
-860 KETVRFYNS
+860 
-869 LARAAG
+869 RA
-875 VKIQMAEATGKGGA
+875 ILDA
-889 NGWYS
+889 NGESRVYLTAETAAKVNRVAKALGVRVQFVDS
-894 NGIIHIANDAENP
+894 VRGGTANAQISGSTVLVERNNENP
-907 GTVVAKHEITHRMQE
+907 VLAIVGHEMTHRMQE
-922 MAPEAYRKYRDYAM
+922 LAPTEYRTFRDIVAQEEQDSIQKRIDSYA
-936 SALTEL
+936 AQGVELT
-942 DGSTASIVEQYK
+942 Y
-954 SRYAEAGVNLSTEQ
+954 EQ
-968 AMDEIAA
+968 AMDEVAA
-975 DFTEAL
+975 DYAGRLIDDGKVLDDFIERHRDDRTLLQKVRDAIRSLIDKLTGAEKKKAQTAEGKLTAALEAAARQAKTL
-981 TVDPARFET
+981 QGEGGNDTMAATRNSLKEDGKDGQESETGGRPGTGSREGYGQSADREGKGQDGRVRRELSAASGRHGGVNPSFGAKPVRSWVEGHTVEPAKGSVAYAEQRTAVDYGVPSFVVADAAWAKNKGGTPAFSADGQIFFRETLPEKNRGMFAPHEVTHVMRQVGYKPYLDFVERTPTMLNMSDGMTRVLLNHVAEHQHTTLENADPAR
-990 LAKENRSVARK
+990 
-1001 LLDAVRD
+1001 
-1008 FIRKAKSMF
+1008 
-1017 KGNKTAQNQA
+1017 
-1027 AANAYGVSIDTLEE
+1027 
-1041 AARLWEEALKAT
+1041 
-1053 SEQAANKNAA
+1053 
-1063 QTDGGTK
+1063 
-1070 FSIKRTSQMTL
+1070 
-1081 AQQLKMFYDG
+1081 
-1091 KMASS
+1091 
-1096 DAFYFGVTPAVLE
+1096 
-1109 KSGFDA
+1109 
-1115 LPLAMTIGDFR
+1115 
-1126 KSTQKKHNIPRR
+1126 
-1138 VLKNLMGNL
+1138 
-1147 ASPLFSFGSGDRAG
+1147 
-1161 IVLND
+1161 
-1166 IDGDGYTLLAALE
+1166 
-1179 RGTDMDRK
+1179 
-1187 PVNVINSLYG
+1187 
-1197 LEHPAEWIKNQIDS
+1197 
-1211 GNEFVL
+1211 L
-1217 YDEKRANAFLQTYGY
+1217 YDEFNATMYGHI
-1232 MASVGD
+1232 AVGKADMFVD
-1238 GIRSTGESVTQNG
+1238 GPAAHVFHDFDAYAKELGELHERFKADNQK
-1251 AEVKTKFSL
+1251 ETKFSL

-1410 DQGKSLEPVKMDKVW
+1410 DKGKSLEPVKMDKVW

-1662 DDQIGSIITKIKQ
+1662 DDQIGSIITKIKR

-1730 YQAAAEMPTGYFE
+1730 YRAAAEMPTGYFE

-1786 DADRLAKINSVEG
+1786 DADRLAKINSVED
-1799 ARFSLKSTD
+1799 ARFSLKAGTES
-1808 NKGRKLTAEQQGYF
+1808 K
-1822 RDSVI
+1822 SV
-1827 RDDQGH
+1827 
-1833 LMVMYHGTRNG
+1833 
-1844 GFTVFDGGK
+1844 
-1853 DYFYFTNNRKYA
+1853 
-1865 YTFEGRKAN
+1865 
-1874 GQLYPSTKADM
+1874 
-1885 EAGLISPQRYEVYLN
+1885 
-1900 VTNPFIAEQDVVE
+1900 
-1913 DALYWDRSLAQ
+1913 
-1924 QLRDRGYDAL
+1924 
-1934 MMEDMSQVIV
+1934 
-1944 LSPEQIKNVTNK
+1944 
-1956 TPTSD
+1956 
-1961 PDIRYS
+1961 
-1967 LKGGSDIL
+1967 
-1975 QENAALQEEN
+1975 AALQEEN

-2079 EDIAETLVS
+2079 EDIAQTLVS

-2093 DNDMYDAYSDL
+2093 DSDMYDAYSDL

-2172 QLLHIAEVLDGISEI
+2172 QLLHIVEVLDGISEI

-2194 RYMDQ
+2194 RHMDQ

-2250 HLAEL
+2250 RLAEL

-2403 FEAVIAMKDTKLADM
+2403 FDAVIAMKDTKLADM

-2470 SLTSNHA
+2470 SLTRNHA

-2597 DLENI
+2597 DLVNI

-2659 NIEKGGNNTRS
+2659 NIEEGGNNTRS

-2680 LPHASNALD
+2680 MPHASNALD

-2939 SNAVVKQATS
+2939 SNAVVKQVTS

-2992 VTNVVNALAQSL
+2992 LTNVVNALAQSL

-3016 YWERFRAAFTGIS
+3016 YWERFRTAFTGVT
-3029 GDEETPWEK
+3029 GDEETFRDYLT
-3038 AWNAIMEG
+3038 NILLSG
-3046 NVGSNMNPLGQIP
+3046 NVGSNNNPLGQIP
-3059 FVKDALSIMQG
+3059 FVKDVVSMAQG
-3070 YDVSRTEMEI
+3070 YSVSRTDMEVISDI
-3080 VSDLI
+3080 VDASKLFI
-3085 QAGQTAIQ
+3085 SSANGGKKTTVYAIK
-3093 SADGQGKRTR
+3093 S
-3103 AYALKGLLAA
+3103 LAA
-3113 CAKMFGIPASN
+3113 SVAKLFGIPASN
-3124 LTRDMWGLARSAA
+3124 LMRDTWAAVRTAA

-3228 SRDKYVP
+3228 SRDKYAP

>member
-34 DGTVTRASNFLRSKA
+34 DGTVTRASNFLRNKA

-301 YLTRDLNYRQR
+301 YLTSDLNYRQR
-312 AKAEEEWATYAKEH
+312 AKAEEEWAAYAKEH

-450 GAAEIVTEKV
+450 GAAEIITEKV

-546 GAVSGGVMSGAG
+546 GAASGGVMSGAG
-558 IAINA
+558 IALNA

-705 TQSGVSANASETAPT
+705 TQSGVSTNANETAPT

-738 VEQQRPAAQQVYDIR
+738 VEQQRPAAQQAYDIR

-763 ENGAKALAA
+763 ENGAKALSA

-791 EAGVSGIDMDK
+791 EAGISGIDMGK

-860 KETVRFYNS
+860 KETVRFYDS

-936 SALTEL
+936 SALTER

-1008 FIRKAKSMF
+1008 FIRKVKSLF

-1053 SEQAANKNAA
+1053 SEQTANKNAA

-1147 ASPLFSFGSGDRAG
+1147 ASPLFSFGNGNRAG

-1197 LEHPAEWIKNQIDS
+1197 LEHPAEWIKNQTDS
-1211 GNEFVL
+1211 GNEFAL

-1251 AEVKTKFSL
+1251 VEVKTKFSL

-1316 DTIDPQ
+1316 GTIDPQ

-1799 ARFSLKSTD
+1799 ARFSLK
-1808 NKGRKLTAEQQGYF
+1808 GR
-1822 RDSVI
+1822 
-1827 RDDQGH
+1827 
-1833 LMVMYHGTRNG
+1833 
-1844 GFTVFDGGK
+1844 
-1853 DYFYFTNNRKYA
+1853 
-1865 YTFEGRKAN
+1865 
-1874 GQLYPSTKADM
+1874 
-1885 EAGLISPQRYEVYLN
+1885 
-1900 VTNPFIAEQDVVE
+1900 
-1913 DALYWDRSLAQ
+1913 
-1924 QLRDRGYDAL
+1924 
-1934 MMEDMSQVIV
+1934 
-1944 LSPEQIKNVTNK
+1944 
-1956 TPTSD
+1956 
-1961 PDIRYS
+1961 
-1967 LKGGSDIL
+1967 DIL

-2016 RRTQRVTTDKKAVTA
+2016 RRTRRVTTDKKAVTA

-2079 EDIAETLVS
+2079 EDIAQTLVS

-2093 DNDMYDAYSDL
+2093 DSDMYDAYSDL

-2172 QLLHIAEVLDGISEI
+2172 QLLHIVEVLDGISEI

-2199 AVTGAANEIMETFFD
+2199 ALTGAANEIMETFFD

-2250 HLAEL
+2250 RLAEL

-2268 KEREARE
+2268 KERETRE

-2403 FEAVIAMKDTKLADM
+2403 FDAVIAMKDTKLADM

-2456 QALSIGTSSRRAKN
+2456 QAISIGTSSRRAKN
-2470 SLTSNHA
+2470 SLTRNHA

-2597 DLENI
+2597 DLVNI

-2626 DYGNKASME
+2626 DYGNKASMQ

-2680 LPHASNALD
+2680 MPHASNALD

-2805 AAVLDPQDMARG
+2805 AAVLDPKDMARG

-2870 ALSAPAGAADAVTWG
+2870 ALSTPAGAADAVTWG

-3113 CAKMFGIPASN
+3113 GAKMFGIPASN
-3124 LTRDMWGLARSAA
+3124 LARDMWGLARSAA

-3188 MNSMGVDGASIDSA
+3188 MNSMGVDGAGIDSA

-3228 SRDKYVP
+3228 SRDKYAP
-3235 VKEKEETFGADDLG
+3235 AKEKEETFGADDLG

-3261 NDYRSMA
+3261 SDYRSMA
-3268 DDLASSPIFRGMDD
+3268 DDLTSSPIFQGMDD

-3381 GTVYTSEW
+3381 GTVYTSQW